1 VSENKGRRVVVKV
14 GTRLLTDATG
24 NLKLEYIEKLVHELA
39 QLKNEGHELILVS
52 SGAIGAGVGKLGMT
66 RRPTAIPEKQAAA
79 AVGQGLLI
87 QIYEKYFADYGLVVA
102 QILLTR
108 SDLISRRRCINASNT
123 VLTLLRWGVIPII
136 NENDTV
142 SVEEIKFGDNDR
154 LSALVAALIDANLLI
169 ILTTV
174 DGLYDGNPQQEG
186 ARLIPVVKK
195 ITRDI
200 KAIAGPS
207 GDDLATGGMIT
218 KLKAAEIVTKSGIGM
233 YIANGTDPTILGR
246 ILKGEQLGTYFQP
259 EKNVLNRRKRWI
271 AYGRVVRGSIVIDD
285 GAKIALCQGGK
296 SLLPVGVIQV
306 KGEFKRGDLIS
317 VYDRS
322 DNEVGRGLS
331 NFSSEELLLIMRH
344 SSSQIPALL
353 GRPAEEEVIHRD
365 NLVVY

>member
-1 VSENKGRRVVVKV
+1 MSENKGRRVVVKV

-207 GDDLATGGMIT
+207 GDDSTGGMIGLRRPRLSPSRNRHVYSQRT
-218 KLKAAEIVTKSGIGM
+218 
-233 YIANGTDPTILGR
+233 NPTILGR
-246 ILKGEQLGTYFQP
+246 ILKGEQGLFSAGKERFPGASAGSPTG
-259 EKNVLNRRKRWI
+259 EGW
-271 AYGRVVRGSIVIDD
+271 GSIVIAMEPKSPSA
-285 GAKIALCQGGK
+285 GAAEPATRGLIR
-296 SLLPVGVIQV
+296 V

-317 VYDRS
+317 VYDQS
-322 DNEVGRGLS
+322 DSEVGVGLS
-331 NFSSEELLLIMRH
+331 NFHPRSCS
-344 SSSQIPALL
+344 
-353 GRPAEEEVIHRD
+353 
-365 NLVVY
+365 